1 MESDRAQP
9 YRRRIDFRYAH
20 GKARKP
26 EMPIGMLGGART
38 KKVLAALEANWQ
50 AEMEGCHTYKTLADR
65 DTDPV
70 RAQVLRHLAQ
80 AESEHAALWAERIK
94 ELGGADPVY
103 AGSSGGAADSLASRA
118 GGIRMALRRL
128 EIEES
133 RDIARYGEQLKE
145 LGDEGSIAILEHVVE
160 DEKEHYRELGSLLR
174 GHYSAPAG
182 APRIDPKAVLDEL
195 LAKRS
200 QGRRQPGA
208 WVGDAIYGVN
218 DGLGA
223 IFGIVS
229 GVSGAT
235 LGDPAQTSHYVLLAG
250 LSGMIASAL
259 SMGSGA
265 YLAAKS
271 EREIYMAEVERER
284 EAIRMNG
291 PEARELLSLYY
302 QVKGLPEED
311 ALHMVNHIASDPE
324 QLLRALTSERLGS
337 SEEALSNPIVSA
349 SSGALSTAV
358 GAIIPVIPFFF
369 MQGVPAVIAAAIVS
383 LAAHFAVGAAK
394 SLVTVRSWWASGL
407 EMTVVGALEGAVTYG
422 IGILLGKGG
431 M

>member
-1 MESDRAQP
+1 MSNA
-9 YRRRIDFRYAH
+9 
-20 GKARKP
+20 K
-26 EMPIGMLGGART
+26 L
-38 KKVLAALEANWQ
+38 KKILAALEGNWQ
-50 AEMEGCHTYKTLADR
+50 AEMEAYHTYQALADR
-65 DTDPV
+65 DTEPV
-70 RAQVLRHLAQ
+70 RAQVLRHLAS
-80 AESEHAALWAERIK
+80 AELEHAALWHDRIT
-94 ELGGADPVY
+94 ELGGTEPVY
-103 AGSSGGAADSLASRA
+103 RGSPGGEADSLANRA
-118 GGIRMALRRL
+118 GGVRMALRRL

-133 RDIARYGEQLKE
+133 RHIATYGEQIKA
-145 LGDEGSIAILEHVVE
+145 LGDEGSIAILEHVIE
-160 DEKEHYRELGSLLR
+160 EEKEHYHELGSLIR
-174 GHYSAPAG
+174 GHYAAPAG
-182 APRIDPKAVLDEL
+182 APKIEARAVLEEM
-195 LAKRS
+195 LAKRAR
-200 QGRRQPGA
+200 GRKQPGS
-208 WVGDAIYGVN
+208 WIGDAIYGVN

-235 LGDPAQTSHYVLLAG
+235 AGDSKYVLLAG

-271 EREIYMAEVERER
+271 EREIYEAEVARER
-284 EAIRMNG
+284 EAIAMNG

-302 QVKGLPEED
+302 QVKGLPEAD
-311 ALHMVNHIASDPE
+311 ALNMVNHIASDPD

-337 SEEALSNPIVSA
+337 SEEALANPLVSA

-369 MQGVPAVIAAAIVS
+369 LNGFEAVIAAAIVS

-394 SLVTVRSWWASGL
+394 SLITVRSWWSSGM
-407 EMTVVGALEGAVTYG
+407 EMTIVGAIEGAVTYG

>member
-1 MESDRAQP
+1 MATSTVN
-9 YRRRIDFRYAH
+9 
-20 GKARKP
+20 
-26 EMPIGMLGGART
+26 GAKL
-38 KKVLAALEANWQ
+38 KKLLAALEGNWQ
-50 AEMEGCHTYKTLADR
+50 AEMEGYYTYQALAER
-65 DTDPV
+65 DTEPV

-80 AESEHAALWAERIK
+80 AEVEHATLWAQRIK
-94 ELGGADPVY
+94 DLGGPEPVY
-103 AGSSGGAADSLASRA
+103 TGSPAGEADSLANRA
-118 GGIRMALRRL
+118 GGVRMALRRL

-133 RDIARYGEQLKE
+133 RAIARYGEQLKA
-145 LGDEGSIAILEHVVE
+145 LGDDASIAILERVIE

-174 GHYSAPAG
+174 GHYAAPASAPK
-182 APRIDPKAVLDEL
+182 IDPKAVLDEM
-195 LAKRS
+195 LAKRN
-200 QGRRQPGA
+200 QGRKQPGA
-208 WVGDAIYGVN
+208 WIGDAIYGVN

-235 LGDPAQTSHYVLLAG
+235 AGNQSYVLLAG

-271 EREIYMAEVERER
+271 EREIYMAEVARER
-284 EAIRMNG
+284 DAIAMNG

-302 QVKGLPEED
+302 QVKGLPEAD
-311 ALHMVNHIASDPE
+311 AIHMVNHIASDQE
-324 QLLRALTSERLGS
+324 QLLRALVSERLGS

-358 GAIIPVIPFFF
+358 GALIPIVPFFF
-369 MQGVPAVIAAAIVS
+369 MQGVPAIIAAAAVS

-394 SLVTVRSWWASGL
+394 SLITVRSWWSSGL
-407 EMTVVGALEGAVTYG
+407 EMTVVGAVEGAVTYG
-422 IGILLGKGG
+422 IGVLLGKGG

>member
-1 MESDRAQP
+1 VKKKELDV
-9 YRRRIDFRYAH
+9 
-20 GKARKP
+20 
-26 EMPIGMLGGART
+26 PIAALNNAKV
-38 KKVLAALEANWQ
+38 KKVLAALEGNWQ
-50 AEMEGCHTYKTLADR
+50 AEMEGYHTYTALADR

-80 AESEHAALWAERIK
+80 AELEHAALWAGRI
-94 ELGGADPVY
+94 EQLGGPAPSY
-103 AGSSGGAADSLASRA
+103 TGSPGGDADSLASRA
-118 GGIRMALRRL
+118 GGVRMALRRV

-133 RDIARYGEQLKE
+133 RAIASYGEQLNS
-145 LGDEGSIAILEHVVE
+145 LGDEESVAILEHVIE
-160 DEKEHYRELGSLLR
+160 DEQDHYRELGSLLR
-174 GHYSAPAG
+174 GHYTLAATAPK
-182 APRIDPKAVLDEL
+182 IDPKAVLAEL
-195 LAKRS
+195 LAKRD
-200 QGRRQPGA
+200 QGRKQPGA
-208 WVGDAIYGVN
+208 WIGDAIYGVN

-235 LGDPAQTSHYVLLAG
+235 SGDSKYVLLAG

-271 EREIYMAEVERER
+271 EREIYHAEVARER
-284 EAIRMNG
+284 EAIRMNQ

-302 QVKGLPEED
+302 QVKGLPEMD

-324 QLLRALTSERLGS
+324 QLLRALASERLGS
-337 SEEALSNPIVSA
+337 SEEALSNPLVSA
-349 SSGALSTAV
+349 TSGALSTAV
-358 GAIIPVIPFFF
+358 GALIPVVPFFF
-369 MQGVPAVIAAAIVS
+369 LHGVPAVIAAAIVS
-383 LAAHFAVGAAK
+383 LAAHFAVGTAK
-394 SLVTVRSWWASGL
+394 SLITIRSWWSSGL
-407 EMTVVGALEGAVTYG
+407 EMTVVGAVEGAVTYG

>member
-1 MESDRAQP
+1 
-9 YRRRIDFRYAH
+9 
-20 GKARKP
+20 
-26 EMPIGMLGGART
+26 L
-38 KKVLAALEANWQ
+38 KKLLAALEGNWQ
-50 AEMEGCHTYKTLADR
+50 AEMEGYFTYQALADR
-65 DTDPV
+65 DTEPV

-80 AESEHAALWAERIK
+80 AELEHAALWAERIQ
-94 ELGGADPVY
+94 ELGGPKPVY
-103 AGSSGGAADSLASRA
+103 AGKPGGDADKLANRA

-133 RDIARYGEQLKE
+133 RHIATYGEQLKA
-145 LGDEGSIAILEHVVE
+145 LGDEGSIAILDHVIE

-174 GHYSAPAG
+174 GHYAAPAG
-182 APRIDPKAVLDEL
+182 APKIDPRAVLAEM
-195 LAKRS
+195 LAKRNR
-200 QGRRQPGA
+200 GRKQPGA
-208 WVGDAIYGVN
+208 WIGDAIYGVN

-235 LGDPAQTSHYVLLAG
+235 AGDQRYVLLAG

-271 EREIYMAEVERER
+271 EREIYLAEVARER
-284 EAIRMNG
+284 EAIAMNG

-324 QLLRALTSERLGS
+324 QLLRALSSERLGS

-358 GAIIPVIPFFF
+358 GAIIPILPFFF
-369 MQGVPAVIAAAIVS
+369 MHGIPAIVAAAVVS
-383 LAAHFAVGAAK
+383 LIAHFAVGAAK
-394 SLVTVRSWWASGL
+394 SLITVRSWWASGL

>member
-1 MESDRAQP
+1 MATSTVN
-9 YRRRIDFRYAH
+9 
-20 GKARKP
+20 
-26 EMPIGMLGGART
+26 GAKL
-38 KKVLAALEANWQ
+38 KKLLAALEGNWQ
-50 AEMEGCHTYKTLADR
+50 AEMEGYYTYQALAER
-65 DTDPV
+65 DTEPV

-80 AESEHAALWAERIK
+80 AEVEHATLWAQRIK
-94 ELGGADPVY
+94 DLGGPEPVY
-103 AGSSGGAADSLASRA
+103 TGSPAGEADSLANRA
-118 GGIRMALRRL
+118 GGVRMALRRL

-133 RDIARYGEQLKE
+133 RAIARYGEQLKA
-145 LGDEGSIAILEHVVE
+145 LGDDASIAILERVIE

-174 GHYSAPAG
+174 GHYAAPASAPK
-182 APRIDPKAVLDEL
+182 IDPKAVLDEM
-195 LAKRS
+195 LAKRN
-200 QGRRQPGA
+200 QGRKQPGA
-208 WVGDAIYGVN
+208 WIGDAIYGVN

-235 LGDPAQTSHYVLLAG
+235 AGNQSYVLLAG

-271 EREIYMAEVERER
+271 EREIYMAEVARER
-284 EAIRMNG
+284 DAIAMNG

-302 QVKGLPEED
+302 QVKGLPEAD
-311 ALHMVNHIASDPE
+311 AIHMVNHIASDQE
-324 QLLRALTSERLGS
+324 QLLRALVSERLGS

-358 GAIIPVIPFFF
+358 GALIPIVPFFF
-369 MQGVPAVIAAAIVS
+369 MQGVPAIIAAAAVS

-394 SLVTVRSWWASGL
+394 SLITVRSWWSSGL
-407 EMTVVGALEGAVTYG
+407 EMTVVGAVEGAVTYG

>member
-1 MESDRAQP
+1 
-9 YRRRIDFRYAH
+9 
-20 GKARKP
+20 
-26 EMPIGMLGGART
+26 MPIAMLSGAKT
-38 KKVLAALEANWQ
+38 KKILAALEGNWQ
-50 AEMEGCHTYKTLADR
+50 AEMEGFHSYTTLADR
-65 DTDPV
+65 DSDPV
-70 RAQVLRHLAQ
+70 RAQVLRHMAQ
-80 AESEHAALWAERIK
+80 SELEHAALWEGRIK
-94 ELGGADPVY
+94 DLGGQSPVY
-103 AGSSGGAADSLASRA
+103 KGHPGGDADSLASRA

-133 RDIARYGEQLKE
+133 RAIASYGEQLKA
-145 LGDEGSIAILEHVVE
+145 LGDEASIAILEHVIE
-160 DEKEHYRELGSLLR
+160 DEKEHYRELGSLIR
-174 GHYSAPAG
+174 GHYHSPAG
-182 APRIDPKAVLDEL
+182 ALKVDTKAVLDEM
-195 LAKRS
+195 LAKRN
-200 QGRRQPGA
+200 QGRKQPGA
-208 WVGDAIYGVN
+208 WIGDAIYGVN

-235 LGDPAQTSHYVLLAG
+235 SGDSKYVLLAG

-271 EREIYMAEVERER
+271 EREIYQAEIARER
-284 EAIRMNG
+284 EAIAMNG

-302 QVKGLPEED
+302 QMKGLPEAD

-324 QLLRALTSERLGS
+324 QLLKALASERLGTT
-337 SEEALSNPIVSA
+337 EESLSNPLVSA

-369 MQGVPAVIAAAIVS
+369 MQGLPAVIAAAIVS
-383 LAAHFAVGAAK
+383 LIAHFAVGAAK
-394 SLVTVRSWWASGL
+394 SLITVRSWWSSGL

>member
-1 MESDRAQP
+1 
-9 YRRRIDFRYAH
+9 
-20 GKARKP
+20 
-26 EMPIGMLGGART
+26 MPIAILSGQRN
-38 KKVLAALEANWQ
+38 KKILAALEGNWQ
-50 AEMEGCHTYKTLADR
+50 AEMEGYHTYNTLADR
-65 DTDPV
+65 DSDPV

-80 AESEHAALWAERIK
+80 AEIEHATLWGGRIK
-94 ELGGADPVY
+94 DLGGPEPVY
-103 AGSSGGAADSLASRA
+103 SGGPGGHADSLASRA
-118 GGIRMALRRL
+118 GGMRMALRRL

-133 RDIARYGEQLKE
+133 RHIANYGEQLKA
-145 LGDEGSIAILEHVVE
+145 LGDEGSVAILEHVIQ
-160 DEKEHYRELGSLLR
+160 DEKDHYHELGSLLR
-174 GHYSAPAG
+174 GHYTAPAG
-182 APRIDPKAVLDEL
+182 THRIDAKAVLEEM
-195 LAKRS
+195 LAKRN

-208 WVGDAIYGVN
+208 WIGDAIYGVN

-235 LGDPAQTSHYVLLAG
+235 SGDSKYVLLAG

-271 EREIYMAEVERER
+271 EREIYHAEIARER
-284 EAIRMNG
+284 EAIQMNG

-311 ALHMVNHIASDPE
+311 AIHMVNHIASDPE
-324 QLLRALTSERLGS
+324 QLLRALSAERLGS
-337 SEEALSNPIVSA
+337 SEEALANPLVSA

-369 MQGVPAVIAAAIVS
+369 MQGIPAVIAAAIVS

-394 SLVTVRSWWASGL
+394 SLITVRSWWSSGL
-407 EMTVVGALEGAVTYG
+407 EMTVVGAVEGAVTYG

-431 M
+431 V

>member
-1 MESDRAQP
+1 MA
-9 YRRRIDFRYAH
+9 IATMNN
-20 GKARKP
+20 AR
-26 EMPIGMLGGART
+26 L
-38 KKVLAALEANWQ
+38 KKVLAALEGNWQ
-50 AEMEGCHTYKTLADR
+50 AEIQGYHTYQALADR

-70 RAQVLRHLAQ
+70 RAQVLRHLAG
-80 AESEHAALWAERIK
+80 AEWEHAELWHGRIL
-94 ELGGADPVY
+94 ELGGPEPVY
-103 AGSSGGAADSLASRA
+103 QGKPGGEADSLANRA

-133 RDIARYGEQLKE
+133 RDIAKYGEQLKA
-145 LGDEGSIAILEHVVE
+145 LGDEGSVAILEHVIE
-160 DEKEHYRELGSLLR
+160 DEKDHYRELGSLLR
-174 GHYSAPAG
+174 GHYTAPAG
-182 APRIDPKAVLDEL
+182 APKIEAKAVLDEL
-195 LAKRS
+195 LAKRN
-200 QGRRQPGA
+200 QGRKQPGA
-208 WVGDAIYGVN
+208 WIGDAIYGVN

-235 LGDPAQTSHYVLLAG
+235 AGDSKYVLLAG

-271 EREIYMAEVERER
+271 EREIYDAEIARER

-302 QVKGLPEED
+302 QVKGLPEAD
-311 ALHMVNHIASDPE
+311 AQHMVNHIANDPD
-324 QLLRALTSERLGS
+324 QLLRALSSERLGS
-337 SEEALSNPIVSA
+337 SEEALSNPMISA

-358 GAIIPVIPFFF
+358 GAAIPIIPFFF
-369 MQGVPAVIAAAIVS
+369 LSGVPAVVAAAIIS

-394 SLVTVRSWWASGL
+394 SLITVRSWWSSGF

-431 M
+431 V

>member
-1 MESDRAQP
+1 
-9 YRRRIDFRYAH
+9 
-20 GKARKP
+20 
-26 EMPIGMLGGART
+26 MPIALRAGARN
-38 KKVLAALEANWQ
+38 KKILAALEQNWQ
-50 AEMEGCHTYKTLADR
+50 AEIEAYHTYLALAER
-65 DTDPV
+65 DSDPV
-70 RAQVLRHLAQ
+70 RAQVLRHLAS
-80 AESEHAALWAERIK
+80 AEWEHADLWHGRIL
-94 ELGGADPVY
+94 ELGGPEPVY
-103 AGSSGGAADSLASRA
+103 KGSPGGEADSLANRA

-133 RDIARYGEQLKE
+133 RHIASYGEQLKA
-145 LGDEGSIAILEHVVE
+145 LGDEGSNAILEHVVQ
-160 DEKEHYRELGSLLR
+160 DEKDHYRELGSLIR
-174 GHYSAPAG
+174 GHYTAPAG
-182 APRIDPKAVLDEL
+182 APKIDAKAVLEEM
-195 LAKRS
+195 LAKRN
-200 QGRRQPGA
+200 QGRKQPGA
-208 WVGDAIYGVN
+208 WIGDAIYGVN

-235 LGDPAQTSHYVLLAG
+235 AGDPKYVLLAG

-271 EREIYMAEVERER
+271 EREIYHAEIARER
-284 EAIRMNG
+284 EAIQMNG
-291 PEARELLSLYY
+291 PEARELLQLYY

-311 ALHMVNHIASDPE
+311 AIHMVNHIASDSE
-324 QLLRALTSERLGS
+324 QLLRALAAERLGS

-349 SSGALSTAV
+349 TSGALSTAV
-358 GAIIPVIPFFF
+358 GAIIPVIPFFW
-369 MQGVPAVIAAAIVS
+369 MSGLRAVIAAAIVS

-394 SLVTVRSWWASGL
+394 SLITVRSWWSSGM
-407 EMTVVGALEGAVTYG
+407 EMTAIGAVEGAVTYG

>member
-1 MESDRAQP
+1 MAIATMSA
-9 YRRRIDFRYAH
+9 A
-20 GKARKP
+20 K
-26 EMPIGMLGGART
+26 L
-38 KKVLAALEANWQ
+38 KKVLDALEGNWH
-50 AEMEGCHTYKTLADR
+50 AEVEAYHTYQTLADR

-70 RAQVLRHLAQ
+70 RAQVLRHLAS
-80 AESEHAALWAERIK
+80 AEWEHAELWHGRII
-94 ELGGADPVY
+94 ELGGAEPVY
-103 AGSSGGAADSLASRA
+103 KGSPGGEANSLANRA
-118 GGIRMALRRL
+118 GGVRMALRRL

-133 RDIARYGEQLKE
+133 RHIASYGEQLKA
-145 LGDEGSIAILEHVVE
+145 LGDEGSNAILDHVIE

-174 GHYSAPAG
+174 GHYTAPAG
-182 APRIDPKAVLDEL
+182 APRIEAKAVLEEM
-195 LAKRS
+195 LAKRN
-200 QGRRQPGA
+200 QGRKQPGA
-208 WVGDAIYGVN
+208 WIGDAIYGVN

-235 LGDPAQTSHYVLLAG
+235 AGDSKYVLLAG
-250 LSGMIASAL
+250 LSGLIASAL

-271 EREIYMAEVERER
+271 EREIYHAELAREK
-284 EAIRMNG
+284 EAIEMNG

-302 QVKGLPEED
+302 QVKGLPEAD
-311 ALHMVNHIASDPE
+311 ALNMVSHIANDPD
-324 QLLRALTSERLGS
+324 QLLRALASERLGS
-337 SEEALSNPIVSA
+337 SEESLSNPLVSA

-358 GAIIPVIPFFF
+358 GAAIPIIPFFF
-369 MQGVPAVIAAAIVS
+369 LQGIEAVIAAAVVS

-394 SLVTVRSWWASGL
+394 SLITVRSWWSSGL
-407 EMTVVGALEGAVTYG
+407 EMTVVGAVEGAVTYG

>member
-1 MESDRAQP
+1 MASATLSP
-9 YRRRIDFRYAH
+9 A
-20 GKARKP
+20 K
-26 EMPIGMLGGART
+26 L
-38 KKVLAALEANWQ
+38 KKVLECLEGNWQ
-50 AEMEGCHTYKTLADR
+50 AEMEGYSTYKALADR
-65 DTDPV
+65 DTEPV
-70 RAQVLRHLAQ
+70 RAQVLRHLAT
-80 AESEHAALWAERIK
+80 AELEHAELWAERIK
-94 ELGGADPVY
+94 ELGGPEPAYKGNP
-103 AGSSGGAADSLASRA
+103 GGEADSLANRA

-133 RDIARYGEQLKE
+133 RHIANYGEQLKA
-145 LGDEGSIAILEHVVE
+145 LGDEGSNAILDHVIE
-160 DEKEHYRELGSLLR
+160 DEKDHYRELGSLLR
-174 GHYSAPAG
+174 GHYTPPAG
-182 APRIDPKAVLDEL
+182 APKIEAQAVLTEM
-195 LAKRS
+195 LAKRDE
-200 QGRRQPGA
+200 GRKQPGA
-208 WVGDAIYGVN
+208 WIGDAIYGVN

-235 LGDPAQTSHYVLLAG
+235 AGDSKYVLLAG

-271 EREIYMAEVERER
+271 EREIYHAELARER
-284 EAIRMNG
+284 EAIAMNG

-302 QVKGLPEED
+302 QVKGLPEAD
-311 ALHMVNHIASDPE
+311 ALHMVSHIANDPE
-324 QLLRALTSERLGS
+324 QLLRALASERLGT
-337 SEEALSNPIVSA
+337 SEEALSNPLVSA

-358 GAIIPVIPFFF
+358 GAMIPVIPFFF
-369 MQGVPAVIAAAIVS
+369 LSGVEAVIAAAVVS

-394 SLVTVRSWWASGL
+394 SLITVRSWWSSGL
-407 EMTVVGALEGAVTYG
+407 EMTVVGAVEGAVTYG

>member
-1 MESDRAQP
+1 MAKEA
-9 YRRRIDFRYAH
+9 
-20 GKARKP
+20 
-26 EMPIGMLGGART
+26 LNGAKL
-38 KKVLAALEANWQ
+38 KKVLEALEGNWQ
-50 AEMEGCHTYKTLADR
+50 AEMEGYHTYQTLADR

-70 RAQVLRHLAQ
+70 RAQVLRHLAG
-80 AESEHAALWAERIK
+80 AEWEHAALWHGRIT
-94 ELGGADPVY
+94 ELGGPEPVY
-103 AGSSGGAADSLASRA
+103 RGSPGGEANSLANRA
-118 GGIRMALRRL
+118 GGVRMALRRL

-133 RDIARYGEQLKE
+133 RHIANYGEQLKA
-145 LGDEGSIAILEHVVE
+145 LGDEGSIAILDHVIE
-160 DEKEHYRELGSLLR
+160 DEKDHYRELGSLLR
-174 GHYSAPAG
+174 GHYTPPAG
-182 APRIDPKAVLDEL
+182 APKIDAKAVLEEML
-195 LAKRS
+195 VKRS
-200 QGRRQPGA
+200 KGRKQPGA
-208 WVGDAIYGVN
+208 WIGDAIYGVN

-271 EREIYMAEVERER
+271 EREIYEAEVARER
-284 EAIRMNG
+284 DAIRMNG

-311 ALHMVNHIASDPE
+311 AQNMVNHIASDPE

-337 SEEALSNPIVSA
+337 SEEALSNPVVSA
-349 SSGALSTAV
+349 SSGALSTAI
-358 GAIIPVIPFFF
+358 GATIPIIPFFF
-369 MQGVPAVIAAAIVS
+369 MQGVPAVIAAAVIS
-383 LAAHFAVGAAK
+383 LVAHFAVGAAK
-394 SLVTVRSWWASGL
+394 SLITVRSWWSSGL
-407 EMTVVGALEGAVTYG
+407 EMTVVGALEGVVTYG

-431 M
+431 V

>member
-1 MESDRAQP
+1 MAKEA
-9 YRRRIDFRYAH
+9 
-20 GKARKP
+20 
-26 EMPIGMLGGART
+26 LNGARL
-38 KKVLAALEANWQ
+38 KKILAALEGNWQ
-50 AEMEGCHTYKTLADR
+50 AEMEGYHTYQTLADR

-70 RAQVLRHLAQ
+70 RAQVLRHLAG
-80 AESEHAALWAERIK
+80 AEWEHAALWHGRIL
-94 ELGGADPVY
+94 ELGGPEPEY
-103 AGSSGGAADSLASRA
+103 HGSPGGEANSLANRA
-118 GGIRMALRRL
+118 GGVRMALRRL

-133 RDIARYGEQLKE
+133 RHIANYGEQLKA
-145 LGDEGSIAILEHVVE
+145 LGDEGSTAILDHVIE
-160 DEKEHYRELGSLLR
+160 DEKDHYRELGSLLR
-174 GHYSAPAG
+174 GHYTAPAG
-182 APRIDPKAVLDEL
+182 APKIDAKAVLEEM

-200 QGRRQPGA
+200 KGRKQPGA
-208 WVGDAIYGVN
+208 WIGDAIYGVN

-271 EREIYMAEVERER
+271 EREIYEAEVARER
-284 EAIRMNG
+284 DAIRMNG

-311 ALHMVNHIASDPE
+311 AQNMVNHIANDPE

-349 SSGALSTAV
+349 SSGALSTAI
-358 GAIIPVIPFFF
+358 GATIPIIPFFF
-369 MQGVPAVIAAAIVS
+369 MQGVPAVIAAAIIS

-394 SLVTVRSWWASGL
+394 SLITVRSWWSSGL
-407 EMTVVGALEGAVTYG
+407 EMTVVGALEGIVTYG

-431 M
+431 I

>member
-1 MESDRAQP
+1 MTIPTLS
-9 YRRRIDFRYAH
+9 
-20 GKARKP
+20 
-26 EMPIGMLGGART
+26 GARL
-38 KKVLAALEANWQ
+38 KKVLVALEGNWQ
-50 AEMEGCHTYKTLADR
+50 AEMEGYHTYRTLADR
-65 DTDPV
+65 DEDPM

-80 AESEHAALWAERIK
+80 AELEHAELWALRISD
-94 ELGGADPVY
+94 LGGPVPEY
-103 AGSSGGAADSLASRA
+103 KGSPGGDADSLANRA

-133 RDIARYGEQLKE
+133 RHIANYGEQLKA
-145 LGDEGSIAILEHVVE
+145 LGDDGSIAILDHVIE
-160 DEKEHYRELGSLLR
+160 DEKDHYRELESLLR
-174 GHYSAPAG
+174 GHYQPAG
-182 APRIDPKAVLDEL
+182 TAPKIDAKAVLDEM
-195 LAKRS
+195 LAKRNR
-200 QGRRQPGA
+200 GRKQPGS
-208 WVGDAIYGVN
+208 WIGDAIYGVN

-271 EREIYMAEVERER
+271 EREIYLAEVARER
-284 EAIRMNG
+284 EAIQMNQ

-302 QVKGLPEED
+302 QVKGLPEAD
-311 ALHMVNHIASDPE
+311 ALHMVNHIASDPN
-324 QLLRALTSERLGS
+324 QLLKALASERLGA
-337 SEEALSNPIVSA
+337 SEEALANPLVSA
-349 SSGALSTAV
+349 TSGAISTAV
-358 GAIIPVIPFFF
+358 GAMIPVIPFFF
-369 MQGVPAVIAAAIVS
+369 MQGIPAVITAAVIS
-383 LAAHFAVGAAK
+383 LAAHFLVGAAK
-394 SLVTVRSWWASGL
+394 SLITVRSWWSSGL
-407 EMTVVGALEGAVTYG
+407 EMTMVGAVEGAVTYG